1 MPLHEKEE
9 ELPLPVLN
17 YYGPQECPGSSR
29 SATSSAIR
37 GSVNTAIPE
46 AATEHSEGPEAAK
59 KDERAIPKAAT
70 EHSESRRLLTLA
82 SKNSRSGEVATEHSR
97 SPKAVEKDKTAIPE
111 AVTKDKTPI
120 PAAATEHSESSK
132 AIKEDKTAIPEAAT
146 EHSEIRRLL
155 ILANKESRSGEA
167 AKDHSETPEAAC
179 QEMKRPRKSGKGSS
193 SQNQWKQLP
202 IPRKHARTASPDP
215 EEVAG

>member
-1 MPLHEKEE
+1 MED
-9 ELPLPVLN
+9 
-17 YYGPQECPGSSR
+17 
-29 SATSSAIR
+29 A
-37 GSVNTAIPE
+37 
-46 AATEHSEGPEAAK
+46 AATEHSEDPEAAK
-59 KDERAIPKAAT
+59 KDE
-70 EHSESRRLLTLA
+70 
-82 SKNSRSGEVATEHSR
+82 
-97 SPKAVEKDKTAIPE
+97 TAIAE
-111 AVTKDKTPI
+111 AVTNEKTQI
-120 PAAATEHSESSK
+120 PEAATEHSESSK

-215 EEVAG
+215 EEIAG

>member
-1 MPLHEKEE
+1 MGWDAL
-9 ELPLPVLN
+9 
-17 YYGPQECPGSSR
+17 
-29 SATSSAIR
+29 
-37 GSVNTAIPE
+37 
-46 AATEHSEGPEAAK
+46 ATEHSEGPEAAK

-146 EHSEIRRLL
+146 EHSEIRRLP
-155 ILANKESRSGEA
+155 ILANKKSRSGEA